1 MMLKIPRS
9 KQNGSFQSS
18 PPAGTFTAFLGEKGV
33 NCIIAGGM
41 GPSAEELCQQNI
53 SVVIG
58 ASGPI
63 DDVVKAYLSGDL
75 TLGSSACHH

>member
-1 MMLKIPRS
+1 
-9 KQNGSFQSS
+9 
-18 PPAGTFTAFLGEKGV
+18 
-33 NCIIAGGM
+33 M
-41 GPSAEELCQQNI
+41 GPSAQELFAQQNI

-75 TLGSSACHH
+75 TLGDSACHH